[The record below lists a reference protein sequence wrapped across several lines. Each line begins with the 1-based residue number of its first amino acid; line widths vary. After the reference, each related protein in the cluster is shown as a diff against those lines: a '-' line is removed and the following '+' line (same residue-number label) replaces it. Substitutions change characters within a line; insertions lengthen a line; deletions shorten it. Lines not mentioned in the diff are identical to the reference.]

1 MGGFLD
7 RIRRLWGAERPAR
20 AGRADDGLAAGAAR
34 PAPQPVVPGDAFAP
48 FAEALGVPPP
58 APPAPLPAQEA
69 ADEPLLAE
77 LVLSHFRRNRP
88 GPASAPSTSLRIL
101 NLVATPDADIGELAR
116 LVSADPALAAGVL
129 AVANSAAYRGRS
141 EVETVRD
148 AIARLGFEEVARI
161 AGAVSAK
168 SLFSPRLKAELSA
181 FGELFGA
188 LHRRALTVASGA
200 AWLALQKPGARSDRA
215 FLGGMLHDVGK
226 SIALR
231 SVAALVLDRELQLG
245 PGEPR
250 LVRLLDLVHL
260 EVGAEVHAEWRL
272 PHYLSDIAARH
283 HQPAVEAGPEHLDL
297 HVVRLAAALHDLR
310 EEPPFAQ
317 RAAGELLQS
326 CGALGLG
333 PRDVR
338 VFAGELRAGS
348 QKLAAAFGLAAR
360 R

>member
-7 RIRRLWGAERPAR
+7 RIRRLWG
-20 AGRADDGLAAGAAR
+20 GAAR
-34 PAPQPVVPGDAFAP
+34 PERPSGAGAGAPGPAAAAPPGAPDDPFAP
-48 FAEALGVPPP
+48 FAEALALPRP
-58 APPAPLPAQEA
+58 APPAPLSPREE

-77 LVLSHFRRNRP
+77 LVLTHFRRNRP

-141 EVETVRD
+141 DVETVRD

-181 FGELFGA
+181 FAALFGA

-200 AWLALQKPGARSDRA
+200 AWLALQRPGGRSDRA

-231 SVAALVLDRELQLG
+231 SVAALVLDRELQLA
-245 PGEPR
+245 PGELR
-250 LVRLLDLVHL
+250 LARLLDRVHL
-260 EVGAEVHAEWRL
+260 EIGAEVHAEWHL
-272 PHYLSDIAARH
+272 PQYLADIATRH
-283 HQPAVEAGPEHLDL
+283 HQPEVAAGPGNLDL
-297 HVVRLAAALHDLR
+297 HLVRLAAALHDLR
-310 EEPPFAQ
+310 EEPDLGH
-317 RAAGELLQS
+317 RAAGELVQS
-326 CGALGLG
+326 GAALGLG

-338 VFAGELRAGS
+338 AFAAEMRAGS
-348 QKLAAAFGLAAR
+348 QKLASAFGLAAR

>member
-1 MGGFLD
+1 MGVLD
-7 RIRRLWGAERPAR
+7 RLRRLWAADRPQPAP
-20 AGRADDGLAAGAAR
+20 AAGSGGTPRAV
-34 PAPQPVVPGDAFAP
+34 PAPAGPSSPPDDPFAP
-48 FAEALGVPPP
+48 YAEALGLPTPKPLPPP
-58 APPAPLPAQEA
+58 PPQET

-77 LVLSHFRRNRP
+77 LVLGHFRKNRP

-168 SLFSPRLKAELSA
+168 SLFSPRLKAELAA

-200 AWLALQKPGARSDRA
+200 AWLALQRPGARSDRA

-231 SVAALVLDRELQLG
+231 SVAALVLDRQLQLAA
-245 PGEPR
+245 GEPR
-250 LVRLLDLVHL
+250 LLRLLDLVHL
-260 EVGAEVHAEWRL
+260 EVGSEVHDEWNLPQYLRDLAASHHRPEVAAEPGNL
-272 PHYLSDIAARH
+272 EL
-283 HQPAVEAGPEHLDL
+283 HL
-297 HVVRLAAALHDLR
+297 VRLAAALHDLR
-310 EEPPFAQ
+310 DDPVFAP

-326 CGALGLG
+326 SAALKLG
-333 PRDVR
+333 PLEVR
-338 VFAGELRAGS
+338 AFAAEMRAGS

>member
-1 MGGFLD
+1 MGALLD
-7 RIRRLWGAERPAR
+7 RFRRLWQSPERAAPA
-20 AGRADDGLAAGAAR
+20 AAR
-34 PAPQPVVPGDAFAP
+34 PAQAAVSPAPARPPAPPPDPFAA
-48 FAEALGVPPP
+48 FAEALAIPVPP
-58 APPAPLPAQEA
+58 APPPLPEREA

-77 LVLSHFRRNRP
+77 LVLGHFRKNRP

-129 AVANSAAYRGRS
+129 GVANAAAYRGRS

-168 SLFSPRLKAELSA
+168 SLFSPKLKAELAA
-181 FGELFGA
+181 FGDLFGA

-200 AWLALQKPGARSDRA
+200 AWLALQRPGARSDRA

-231 SVAALVLDRELQLG
+231 SVAALVLDGELRLQ

-250 LVRLLDLVHL
+250 MARLLDRVHL
-260 EVGAEVHAEWRL
+260 AVGAEVHAEWRL
-272 PHYLSDIAARH
+272 PQYLADIATRH
-283 HQPAVEAGPEHLDL
+283 HEAGVPAEAATLDL
-297 HVVRLAAALHDLR
+297 HVVRLAAAVQDLR
-310 EEPPFAQ
+310 EEPLFAH
-317 RAAGELLQS
+317 RAAAEVLQS
-326 CGALGLG
+326 SAALGLE
-333 PRDVR
+333 PREVR
-338 VFAGELRAGS
+338 AFAAEMRAGS
-348 QKLAAAFGLAAR
+348 QRLAAAFGLAGR

>member
-7 RIRRLWGAERPAR
+7 RFRRLWQSPERTAPA
-20 AGRADDGLAAGAAR
+20 AAR
-34 PAPQPVVPGDAFAP
+34 PGPVDGAAVPARNPAPPPDPFAP
-48 FAEALGVPPP
+48 FAEALAIPVPAAPPP
-58 APPAPLPAQEA
+58 LTEQET

-77 LVLSHFRRNRP
+77 LVLGHFRKNRP
-88 GPASAPSTSLRIL
+88 GPASAPTTSLRIL

-129 AVANSAAYRGRS
+129 AVANAAAYRGRS

-161 AGAVSAK
+161 AGAVSAR
-168 SLFSPRLKAELSA
+168 SLFSPRLKAELVA
-181 FGELFGA
+181 FGDLFGA
-188 LHRRALTVASGA
+188 LHRRALSVASGA
-200 AWLALQKPGARSDRA
+200 AWLALQRPGARSDRA

-231 SVAALVLDRELQLG
+231 SVAALVLDRELQLA

-250 LVRLLDLVHL
+250 MVRLLDRVHL

-272 PHYLSDIAARH
+272 PQYLADVATRH
-283 HQPAVEAGPEHLDL
+283 HETEVPAEAATLDL
-297 HVVRLAAALHDLR
+297 HVVRLAAAVQDLR
-310 EEPPFAQ
+310 EDPAFAR

-326 CGALGLG
+326 SAALGLG
-333 PRDVR
+333 PREVR
-338 VFAGELRAGS
+338 AFAAEMRAGS
-348 QKLAAAFGLAAR
+348 QRLAAAFGLAGR

>member
-1 MGGFLD
+1 MGVLD
-7 RIRRLWGAERPAR
+7 RLRRLWRVDRPAVTS
-20 AGRADDGLAAGAAR
+20 AAGSRGAPDAA
-34 PAPQPVVPGDAFAP
+34 PAPAGPPPQPGDPFAAFAQ
-48 FAEALGVPPP
+48 ALGLEMPQPLPPP
-58 APPAPLPAQEA
+58 PPQEV

-77 LVLSHFRRNRP
+77 LLLGHFRKNRP

-141 EVETVRD
+141 DVETVRD

-161 AGAVSAK
+161 AGAVSAR
-168 SLFSPRLKAELSA
+168 SLFSPRLKAELAA
-181 FGELFGA
+181 FGGLFGA

-200 AWLALQKPGARSDRA
+200 AWLALQRPGARSDRA

-231 SVAALVLDRELQLG
+231 SVAALVLDRQLVLG
-245 PGEPR
+245 ASEPR
-250 LVRLLDLVHL
+250 LLRLLDLVHL
-260 EVGAEVHAEWRL
+260 EVGAEVHEEWGLPQYLRDVAAGHHRPEVAAE
-272 PHYLSDIAARH
+272 
-283 HQPAVEAGPEHLDL
+283 PANLDL
-297 HVVRLAAALHDLR
+297 HVVRLAAALQDLR
-310 EEPPFAQ
+310 DDPAFAP
-317 RAAGELLQS
+317 RAAAELVQS
-326 CGALGLG
+326 SAALGLG
-333 PRDVR
+333 PFEVR
-338 VFAGELRAGS
+338 AFAAEMRAGS